1 MEEIISRGQQIM
13 LTLYNEKLLPVFFNK
28 IKVHSN
34 VILKIEN
41 LQKKLTSKN
50 FDKLD
55 KGSIISELNTYKS
68 ELETIISNYFS
79 SLKLDEELLF
89 DDYYSALDVHL
100 LGLTETIKRTQDKE
114 RFFGLETDSK
124 MLKFRKSIKNSLF
137 KLSKIPLK
145 TGNAF
150 RKTKKE
156 VTFWQ
161 QEIPFR
167 NITEYYFKSE
177 ISNDLSAI
185 IDAIYKEISEINNRY
200 WVVDRKIDD
209 VIEQFL
215 ENDIA
220 ITFSDEMFF
229 DIDEIPSFDVRIE
242 NHKLAFIEVY
252 NTVALKYNKALYK
265 ADTIEL
271 SAHFF
276 NTQRIN
282 VYQNNVQEKNE
293 KYKTLWQNTFNV
305 FKSDWELDIEI
316 FKIIFSVFFSYNELG
331 HSIEKRTTNISKEI
345 DEIRKYIAE
354 LKVTIELAKTKS
366 AIKKTIA
373 NELKN
378 LNKIFKIIIEKT
390 TNCITNQEL
399 PLQINQFEENVLN
412 LLQTLSKKRAIS
424 SDTNYT
430 TKTTSS
436 SINYISPYEL
446 VTYQSWPI
454 LAEKIKQA
462 KLELNLKVTS
472 FIEDVHALSQVSEFN
487 LESALSLFDVVTDD
501 SLENSIKE
509 NTPKDVALEG
519 LERSIEKIEDFRDT
533 LVNLTI
539 TNDEILLPS
548 IHKFTKSILE
558 LTDTENITEI
568 RLTIAKAKSIEKS
581 KLLKEKVINNV
592 KNFIPVAI
600 LFIKT
605 KFAKTVKYV
614 KDILLRS
621 GLYKAPTDVT
631 TDLSKFLKQ
640 AEEALDELPFVYQRL
655 FRSETL
661 QNEALFMGRTEALK
675 NLQTAYKSFH
685 KNQYAATV
693 VIGERGSGKTS
704 LIYHFLS
711 KNNKIPKAV
720 FLSSHTNI
728 SEPIEFI
735 SFLKTSFDIDLNTIE
750 EWIQFFNTGKK
761 RTIVLENIQYLYF
774 RKVGG
779 FKVLYELSSLI
790 SATKNN
796 VFWIVTSAKYAFQ
809 YLDKS
814 IQISELFAYNIEMNA
829 IDKETIKEALIK
841 RHKISGYNLN
851 FKKPP
856 AAYLSK
862 KFLKSSEEMQQEI
875 LKEEFFSDIN
885 KIAQSNFRIAF
896 MYWIRSTIKVSGS
909 TIYMRSLKTIDTSFL
924 NKIAPAKLLLLNSIL
939 LQERLNMADILALSS
954 LDEQQTKNIIHNL
967 FEKGLLTMDDGNFYT
982 INIFLYRQITSL
994 LKSKNVIH

>member
-1 MEEIISRGQQIM
+1 MEEIISQQQQ
-13 LTLYNEKLLPVFFNK
+13 TLLALYTERLLPVFFNK
-28 IKVHSN
+28 ITAHSE

-50 FDKLD
+50 FDK
-55 KGSIISELNTYKS
+55 KEKSVIIKDLNFYKS
-68 ELETIISNYFS
+68 ELENFILNYFS
-79 SLKLDEELLF
+79 GLKLDKELLF
-89 DDYYSALDVHL
+89 DDYYTALDTHL
-100 LGLTETIKRTQDKE
+100 STLDVTLKRTQNKE
-114 RFFGLETDSK
+114 RFIGLETDSK
-124 MLKFRKSIKNSLF
+124 TLKFRKSIKKSVFN
-137 KLSKIPLK
+137 LSKMPLK
-145 TGNAF
+145 AGNVF
-150 RKTKKE
+150 RKAKKE
-156 VTFWQ
+156 VVFWQ
-161 QEIPFR
+161 QEIPLR
-167 NITEYYFKSE
+167 NSTEYYFKSE
-177 ISNDLSAI
+177 ITNNVRVV
-185 IDAIYKEISEINNRY
+185 IDDIYKEISEITNKY
-200 WVVDRKIDD
+200 WAIDRKIDD
-209 VIEQFL
+209 AIEQFI
-215 ENDIA
+215 ENEIPL
-220 ITFSDEMFF
+220 TFSDELFS
-229 DIDEIPSFDVRIE
+229 DVNAIPSLNSRIE
-242 NHKLAFIEVY
+242 KHKIAFIKVY
-252 NTVALKYNKALYK
+252 NTIALKYSNALYK

-271 SAHFF
+271 SANFF
-276 NTQRIN
+276 STQKIN
-282 VYQNNVQEKNE
+282 NYQKNIQEKYQ
-293 KYKTLWQNTFNV
+293 KDSTLWQNTFNV
-305 FKSDWELDIEI
+305 LESDWELDIEI
-316 FKIIFSVFFSYNELG
+316 FKIIFNVLSRYTTLENT
-331 HSIEKRTTNISKEI
+331 IENRTTNISKEI
-345 DEIRKYIAE
+345 GEIKNYISDV
-354 LKVTIELAKTKS
+354 KVTIEAAKTTS
-366 AIKKTIA
+366 SIKTTIA

-378 LNKIFKIIIEKT
+378 LNKSFKKIIEKT

-399 PLQINQFEENVLN
+399 PLQINQFEESVLN
-412 LLQTLSKKRAIS
+412 LLQTLSKKRVIS
-424 SDTNYT
+424 SDTDYA

-454 LAEKIKQA
+454 LTEKIKQA

-472 FIEDVHALSQVSEFN
+472 FIDDINALSQVSEFN
-487 LESALSLFDVVTDD
+487 LESALSLFESDD
-501 SLENSIKE
+501 SLENSAKE

-519 LERSIEKIEDFRDT
+519 LERSIDKIEDFRNT
-533 LVNLTI
+533 LANLSI
-539 TNDEILLPS
+539 SNAEILLPS
-548 IHKFTKSILE
+548 IYKFTKSILE

-592 KNFIPVAI
+592 KNFIPVAL

-605 KFAKTVKYV
+605 KYTKSVAYV
-614 KDILLRS
+614 KNILLRT
-621 GLYKAPTDVT
+621 GLYKEPTDVT
-631 TDLSKFLKQ
+631 SDLSKFLKQ

-661 QNEALFMGRTEALK
+661 QNEALFFGRTEALK
-675 NLQTAYKSFH
+675 KLQTAYKSFH

-693 VIGERGSGKTS
+693 IIGERGSGKTS
-704 LIYHFLS
+704 LIHHFLS

-720 FLSSHTNI
+720 FLSSAINT
-728 SEPIEFI
+728 SESNEFI
-735 SFLKTSFDIDLNTIE
+735 NFFKTSFDKDFNTIQ
-750 EWIQFFNTGKK
+750 EWIEFFKTGKK

-814 IQISELFAYNIEMNA
+814 IQISELFAYTIEMNA

-841 RHKISGYNLN
+841 RHKISGYNLH

-856 AAYLSK
+856 VAYLSK
-862 KFLKSSEEMQQEI
+862 KFLKSTEEVQQDI

-924 NKIAPAKLLLLNSIL
+924 NKIEPAKLLLLNSIL
-939 LQERLNMADILALSS
+939 LQERLNMDDIVELSS
-954 LDEQQTKNIIHNL
+954 LDTQQTKNIVHSL
-967 FEKGLLTMDDGNFYT
+967 FEKGLLTKDDGEFYT